1 MSKINRRQKQREFF
15 RMQEQLKEKQR
26 KKSKSLNESE
36 GLDKGKEFS
45 SSPGASCEATRGKK
59 GGKRYD

>member
-1 MSKINRRQKQREFF
+1 
-15 RMQEQLKEKQR
+15 MQEQLKEKQR